1 MRLFVDE
8 KNINMKEYMKKV
20 PLTFLL
26 IFIVVLL
33 PTILF
38 AGSSSSAQKEI
49 SWFLL
54 VTSLFGGLGMFL
66 YGMEMMSD
74 GMKMTAGNRMRSI
87 LEKLTSNRFFA
98 VGVGAFVT
106 MVIQSSSATTVM
118 LVSFVNSGLLSFTQG
133 LGVILGS
140 NIGSTVTAQ
149 IVAFKVTDY
158 ALALIAAGALMSLFS
173 KKDSTRNIGFVILGF
188 GLLFYGMKVM
198 SDTMKP
204 LRSNPTFNTILTSFE
219 NPFMGI
225 LAGAIF
231 TALIQSSSATTGIV
245 ITLASGGSIT
255 LEAGIPLILGANIGT
270 CVTALL
276 SGLNASREAKRVA
289 IGHVTFNL
297 IGVVLFC
304 FWIPTF
310 AEMVAQTSDNIPRQI
325 ANAHT
330 IFNILA
336 TVVFIPFTS
345 HIASMIIRFFPDQEK
360 TRNIAKPAVLN
371 LNEEVLEH
379 PPVAISN
386 AQAEIRGVV
395 GLTERVIGSLVSPF
409 VSDEL
414 QTDIEDPDQDFDKGM
429 QVRLDKIEFLNQA
442 ILSYLVKISNQD
454 LDNAQSREVFS
465 LVSVV
470 NYLNSIRNAVSLRF
484 SILLGK
490 KDSLDS
496 GFTEIGQNELIEY
509 HNKMLKQIKRL
520 GKFFEKYDRKKIEK
534 IMRKGEKYKNLDE
547 KYRIE
552 HIKRISEEES
562 ESKPRN
568 QLQLELMDLLKEISI
583 FIDLIA
589 SNLLEL
595 ETI

>member
-1 MRLFVDE
+1 MF
-8 KNINMKEYMKKV
+8 KKLKFKSIL
-20 PLTFLL
+20 PIIS
-26 IFIVVLL
+26 IFIMAL
-33 PTILF
+33 PSLVF
-38 AGSSSSAQKEI
+38 AFPAAASSNKEI
-49 SWFLL
+49 SWFLM

-74 GMKMTAGNRMRSI
+74 GMKIAAGNRMRSV
-87 LEKLTSNRFFA
+87 LEKLTSNRFLA

-118 LVSFVNSGLLSFTQG
+118 LVSFVNSGLLSFVQG

-158 ALALIAAGALMSLFS
+158 ALALIAVGAIMALFS
-173 KKDSTRNIGFVILGF
+173 KKDATKNIGFVILGF

-204 LRSNPTFNTILTSFE
+204 LRSNPTFNSILTSFE

-225 LAGAIF
+225 LAGAAF

-255 LEAGIPLILGANIGT
+255 LEAGIPLIFGANVGT

-276 SGLNASREAKRVA
+276 AGLNASREAKRVA
-289 IGHVTFNL
+289 IAHVTFNL
-297 IGVVLFC
+297 LGVGLFC

-310 AEMVAQTSDNIPRQI
+310 AEFISQTSDNIPRQI

-336 TVVFIPFTS
+336 TVVFIPFTPLVAKL
-345 HIASMIIRFFPDQEK
+345 ILQYFPDEEID
-360 TRNIAKPAVLN
+360 RDISKPAVMHLDEN
-371 LNEEVLEH
+371 TLET
-379 PPVAISN
+379 PAIAITN
-386 AQAEIRGVV
+386 AQAEIRGVI
-395 GLTERVIGSLVSPF
+395 GLLERVVGSVAMPF
-409 VSDEL
+409 LSNESLSDVENEEEDFEKGL
-414 QTDIEDPDQDFDKGM
+414 QNRIE
-429 QVRLDKIEFLNQA
+429 KITFLNNE
-442 ILSYLVKISNQD
+442 ISSYLIKINNQD
-454 LDNAQSREVFS
+454 LTDIQSKEVFT

-470 NYLNSIRNAVSLRF
+470 NNVNSIKNSVGLRLHDL
-484 SILLGK
+484 IIK
-490 KDSLDS
+490 KEMEEDGLSDSLLN
-496 GFTEIGQNELIEY
+496 EIESF
-509 HNKMLKQIKRL
+509 HKKMVKQIKRL
-520 GKFFEKYDRKKIEK
+520 GKFFEKYDQTKIDK
-534 IMRKGEKYKNLDE
+534 IVSKGKKYKDLEE

-552 HIKRISEEES
+552 HIKRSDVGSDETKSSVIY
-562 ESKPRN
+562 
-568 QLQLELMDLLKEISI
+568 QELMDMFKEISI

-589 SNLLEL
+589 ERLSEL
-595 ETI
+595 ETN